1 MEMSTESGFENLEVF
16 QRAYRISLEI
26 HRFTLELP
34 KFEQYGL
41 AEQIRRASKGICANV
56 AEGFAKQAFS
66 KAEFRR
72 YLAIATGS
80 SDEMRVWLRYL
91 YDLDYLDEEL
101 WSRWRDEYKV
111 IARMLQ
117 ALAKTL

>member
-1 MEMSTESGFENLEVF
+1 MSTESGFENLEVF

-41 AEQIRRASKGICANV
+41 AEQIRRASKGICANI